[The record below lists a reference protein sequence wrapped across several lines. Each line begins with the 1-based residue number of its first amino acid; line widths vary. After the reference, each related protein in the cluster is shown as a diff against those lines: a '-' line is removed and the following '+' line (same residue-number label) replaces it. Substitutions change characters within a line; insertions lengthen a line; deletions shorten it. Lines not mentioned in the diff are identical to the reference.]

1 MPPQPFVDDSAG
13 VSAELTGNG
22 RFQTALH
29 LHGQMILADEPVEVG
44 GLASGPTPYELLSGS
59 LAACTAMTMRLYA
72 ERKGW
77 ELPPFRIEVVHA
89 PPLAA
94 SERDRFMRRIHIAGP
109 IDEERKSKLLEIAN
123 RCPVHRTLERGFDIS
138 TDVGEQPDSGEPT
151 KQHMIDMEAACA

>member
-1 MPPQPFVDDSAG
+1 MPPQPFVDDSQG
-13 VSAELTGNG
+13 VSAELTGKG
-22 RFQTALH
+22 RFQTALQVG
-29 LHGQMILADEPVEVG
+29 GQTILADEPVEVG

-77 ELPPFRIEVVHA
+77 ELPPFSVEVVHS

-94 SERDRFMRRIHIAGP
+94 SARDRFMRRIRIAGP
-109 IDEERKSKLLEIAN
+109 IDEERKARLLEIAN

-138 TDVGEQPDSGEPT
+138 TAVGDRSRSGEPPS
-151 KQHMIDMEAACA
+151 QHMIDMEAACA

>member
-1 MPPQPFVDDSAG
+1 MPPQPFVHDRQG
-13 VSAELTGNG
+13 VSAELTGKG
-22 RFQTALH
+22 RFQTALR
-29 LHGQMILADEPVEVG
+29 LHGQTILADEPVEVG

-77 ELPPFRIEVVHA
+77 ELPPFRVEVVHS

-94 SERDRFMRRIHIAGP
+94 SAKDRFMRRIHIGGP
-109 IDEERKSKLLEIAN
+109 IDEEQKAKLLDIAN

-138 TDVGEQPDSGEPT
+138 TAVGDRAQGGEPPS
-151 KQHMIDMEAACA
+151 QHMTDMEAACA

>member
-1 MPPQPFVDDSAG
+1 MPPQPFVNDSEG
-13 VSAELTGNG
+13 VSAELTGKG
-22 RFQTALH
+22 RFQTALR
-29 LHGQMILADEPVEVG
+29 LHGQTILADEPVEVG

-77 ELPPFRIEVVHA
+77 ELPPFSVEVVHS

-94 SERDRFMRRIHIAGP
+94 SGRDRFMRRIHIGGP
-109 IDEERKSKLLEIAN
+109 IDDERKTRLLEIAN

-138 TDVGEQPDSGEPT
+138 TDVGDRPASGEPPR
-151 KQHMIDMEAACA
+151 QHMIDMEAACA

>member
-1 MPPQPFVDDSAG
+1 MPPKPFVDDCHG
-13 VSAELTGNG
+13 VSAQLTGKG

-29 LHGQMILADEPVEVG
+29 LHGQTILSDEPVEVG

-77 ELPPFRIEVVHA
+77 ELPPFRVEVVHS

-94 SERDRFMRRIHIAGP
+94 SGRDRFVRRIHVAGP
-109 IDEERKSKLLEIAN
+109 IDEERKAKLLEIAN

-138 TDVGEQPDSGEPT
+138 TAVGDQPASGEPPG
-151 KQHMIDMEAACA
+151 QHMIDMEAVCA

>member
-1 MPPQPFVDDSAG
+1 MPTQPFVNDSEG
-13 VSAELTGNG
+13 VSAELTGKG

-29 LHGQMILADEPVEVG
+29 LRGQTILADEPVEVG

-77 ELPPFRIEVVHA
+77 ELAQFRVEVVHS
-89 PPLAA
+89 PPLGG
-94 SERDRFMRRIHIAGP
+94 SERDRFMRRIHLAAP
-109 IDEERKSKLLEIAN
+109 LDEERKARLMEIAN

-138 TDVGEQPDSGEPT
+138 TAFGDAPQGGESPS
-151 KQHMIDMEAACA
+151 QHMIDMEAACA

>member
-1 MPPQPFVDDSAG
+1 MPPQPFVDDSQG
-13 VSAELTGNG
+13 VRAELTGKG

-29 LHGQMILADEPVEVG
+29 LHGQIVLADEPIEVG

-77 ELPPFRIEVVHA
+77 ELPPFRVEVVHS
-89 PPLAA
+89 PPLGA
-94 SERDRFMRRIHIAGP
+94 SARDRFTRRIHLAAP
-109 IDEERKSKLLEIAN
+109 IDEERKARLLEIAN

-138 TDVGEQPDSGEPT
+138 TEVGNGPSSAEPLG
-151 KQHMIDMEAACA
+151 KHMIDMEAACA

>member
-1 MPPQPFVDDSAG
+1 MPQPFNNDSQG
-13 VSAELTGNG
+13 VSAELTGKG

-44 GLASGPTPYELLSGS
+44 GLASGPTPYELLSAS

-77 ELPPFRIEVVHA
+77 ELPPFRVEVVHT

-94 SERDRFMRRIHIAGP
+94 SARDRFMRRIHIGGA
-109 IDEERKSKLLEIAN
+109 IDEDRKAKLLEIAN
-123 RCPVHRTLERGFDIS
+123 RCPVHRTLERGFDIG
-138 TDVGEQPDSGEPT
+138 TDIGEGLASGDPPS
-151 KQHMIDMEAACA
+151 QHMTDMEAACA